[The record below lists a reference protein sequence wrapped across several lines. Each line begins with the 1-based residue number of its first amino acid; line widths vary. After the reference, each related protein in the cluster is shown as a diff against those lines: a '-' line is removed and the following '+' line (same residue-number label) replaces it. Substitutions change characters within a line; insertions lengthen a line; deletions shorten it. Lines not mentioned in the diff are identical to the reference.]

1 MIKFLTDPKPFL
13 LNTTTK
19 FLEPASITIATKE
32 ELGKLFKKDGW
43 HFKWSK
49 VLSNEVE
56 VYKICLSSAPKFIQ
70 GLIAINNQTD
80 HLFLPLIET
89 APTNFGKEKRYDGV
103 LLALTAFGCWLSFQY
118 GHEGVVVFES
128 KTQLISHY
136 SAKLSA
142 VLLTKNRMAI
152 LEDEAYFLVT
162 SQLMKSHEKEY

>member
-19 FLEPASITIATKE
+19 FLEQASITIATKE
-32 ELGKLFKKDGW
+32 ELRKLFKKDGW

-49 VLSNEVE
+49 VLSTEVQ
-56 VYKICLSSAPKFIQ
+56 VYKICLWNEPKLIQ

-89 APTNFGKEKRYDGV
+89 APANFGKQKKYDGV

-118 GHEGVVVFES
+118 GHEGVVVFEP
-128 KTQLISHY
+128 KTQLIPHY
-136 SAKLSA
+136 AAKLNA
-142 VLLTKNRMAI
+142 LLLTKNRMAI
-152 LEDEAYFLVT
+152 LEDQAYFLVT
-162 SQLMKSHEKEY
+162 SQLMKSV